1 MGYSMVGQMRTFIVS
16 EIDLINSKLRL
27 DSFLASK
34 LNISKNQIQLL
45 IKERL
50 ITLNGT
56 PCLKNG
62 MTLKAND
69 TITITLNKPQSIH
82 KNPQNPPLSKNPL
95 LSPHDPSPHITIDIL
110 YQDDDILILNKPPH
124 LVIHDAP
131 SVKEPTL
138 TDWLKAHSHT
148 LHTLS
153 GQERYGIIHRLDK
166 QTSGALCIARSQ
178 LAYATLPEQL
188 KSRDMGRYYLAIIDM
203 PLKQNLQIQCFMGRC
218 PSNRLKM
225 AKIHLREGVKPP
237 KGVRDSK
244 SSFVKL
250 ATSDNG
256 ALELIAIKLH
266 SGRTHQIRTHLES
279 ISRHILGDS
288 LYGYKPQAKTLFYKD
303 RILLHAYILYLT
315 HPKSAQKH
323 AFKAPIFSD
332 MLEFIQNHFTKE
344 VPNDCKDVMELLE
357 ADNIMRA
364 FECFS

>member
-1 MGYSMVGQMRTFIVS
+1 MQVFIVS
-16 EIDLINSKLRL
+16 EIDLINGKLRL

-45 IKERL
+45 IKEQH
-50 ITLNGT
+50 ITLNGM

-69 TITITLNKPQSIH
+69 TITMTLNKPQGIH
-82 KNPQNPPLSKNPL
+82 KLPQTPLPPKN
-95 LSPHDPSPHITIDIL
+95 PSPHIAIDIL
-110 YQDDDILILNKPPH
+110 HQDDDILILNKPPH

-303 RILLHAYILYLT
+303 RILLHAYILYLA
-315 HPKSAQKH
+315 HPKSAQKYT
-323 AFKAPIFSD
+323 FKAPIFSD

-344 VPNDCKDVMELLE
+344 LPNGCREVMELLE
-357 ADNIMRA
+357 TDNIMRA